1 MNADERGFWGE
12 PQDSIC
18 AANSWTLRSL
28 VWGVPVFG
36 MPQYSSLLLFVNDF
50 VFDGLA
56 FGVSAFGGERHGLA
70 VF

>member
-1 MNADERGFWGE
+1 MNATERGFCGE

-28 VWGVPVFG
+28 VRGVPVFG

-50 VFDGLA
+50 GFGRLA
-56 FGVSAFGGERHGLA
+56 FGVSAFVGDCHSLA